1 MYNVKLQEI
10 ILPVELLKIKSCKG
24 FGPCSKS
31 TKLSADDKLLYSY
44 LKACYTESEQRGELL
59 NLDQDHFS
67 NVLGFS
73 KKTVQRKIKLLVSA
87 GLVSVVYTDRNNI
100 YKVYDYIKK
109 DFSEEMEDDCSQQ
122 VKVSISNVPC
132 QFYIQEWKAPFFQCI
147 KFGIAYDTEVRSGQQ
162 HKESMFAH
170 KIVKVWEIP
179 TRRLGLKL
187 ENEIKKNFPHSGCLK
202 IWAPDGFS
210 ETVSFDDK
218 LFVIDFIDKYLTQ
231 TT

>member
-1 MYNVKLQEI
+1 MYNVKLQDI
-10 ILPVELLKIKSCKG
+10 VVPIELLKIKSCKG
-24 FGPCSKS
+24 FGPCSKPVN
-31 TKLSADDKLLYSY
+31 LSSDEKLLYSY
-44 LKACYTESEQRGELL
+44 LKLCYTESQQRNELL
-59 NLDQDHFS
+59 DLDQDHFS
-67 NVLGFS
+67 GVFGFS
-73 KKTVQRKIKLLVSA
+73 KRTVQRKIKALVSA

-109 DFSEEMEDDCSQQ
+109 DFSEEIQDTEYR
-122 VKVSISNVPC
+122 KLKPSISDAPC

-170 KIVKVWEIP
+170 KIIKVWEIP

-187 ENEIKKNFPHSGCLK
+187 ENEIKKNFQHSGCLK

-210 ETVSFDDK
+210 ETVSFDYK
-218 LFVIDFIDKYLTQ
+218 IPVINFIEQYLTKYS
-231 TT
+231 

>member
-10 ILPVELLKIKSCKG
+10 ILPVELLKLKSCKG
-24 FGPCSKS
+24 FGSCSKPA
-31 TKLSADDKLLYSY
+31 KLSADDKLLYSY
-44 LKACYTESEQRGELL
+44 LKACYTESKQREELL

-87 GLVSVVYTDRNNI
+87 GLVSVVYTDRNNV

-109 DFSEEMEDDCSQQ
+109 DFVDDVENDCGQQ
-122 VKVSISNVPC
+122 TKISSSDSPC

-147 KFGIAYDTEVRSGQQ
+147 KFGIAYDTEARSGQQ

-170 KIVKVWEIP
+170 KIVKIWEIP
-179 TRRLGLKL
+179 TRKLGLKL
-187 ENEIKKNFPHSGCLK
+187 ENEIKKKFEHSGCLK

-218 LFVIDFIDKYLTQ
+218 QYIINFIENYLAQ